1 VKSTTR
7 NFGDLEPFLDLL
19 IEALLRDIEAEQ
31 SAERRQVEQKTEGDP
46 NE

>member
-1 VKSTTR
+1 MKSTTR

-31 SAERRQVEQKTEGDP
+31 SALRRQVEQKTEGDS